1 MKRTALVGASL
12 AALLLPLGAA
22 PASSAPEVAPKA
34 DATVKVW
41 SPDGV
46 LKNCA
51 GHRYRYAVDV
61 PSGDSWAVEIH
72 LVNKRGKTVSFGYE
86 IKGADPKK
94 GKGRFQIC
102 AHDVRPGKYKVKA
115 ELIWSHYSDQE
126 NVWAKPRTIRLRRP

>member
-1 MKRTALVGASL
+1 MALVGASL

-22 PASSAPEVAPKA
+22 PASSAPEAARKA

-46 LKNCA
+46 LKKCA

-72 LVNKRGKTVSFGYE
+72 LVNKRGKTISFGYE

-94 GKGRFQIC
+94 GKGTFQIC
-102 AHDVRPGKYKVKA
+102 ARDVRPGKYKVKA

-126 NVWAKPRTIRLRRP
+126 HVWAKPRTIRLRRP